1 MAPGQ
6 AEQGDSAST
15 ANVVTEQ
22 RHNLEEVLRLIRN
35 FKKDSR
41 TRYNLQYFQ
50 HREETLKRAWANC
63 EALHGRVKTVR
74 AQDAVLLAQNMKE
87 YEEVEDAWGECSVVF
102 RQNIAGY
109 LAAESSQR
117 PAIQEA
123 PDAGEN
129 VVRLERIKIPSYSGD
144 YTQWAAFHD
153 LFKVVVHDNKN
164 LSGVQK
170 LQYLRASVNGE
181 AEQLIRH
188 LTLTETNYA
197 PAWKLLKKRYN
208 NKRAIGNAYM
218 KGIWSLPTSTPASAI
233 GIKRILDTTEQFRAN
248 TESLGADLVDL
259 IMVFI
264 LQQKLD
270 NESNSEWQKF
280 IGSSNEIPTLN
291 QFTNFLH
298 QRFTILEAVQLTER
312 KTVKIG
318 AHSAQA
324 TGAVCRVC
332 QGDHRIS

>member
-1 MAPGQ
+1 M
-6 AEQGDSAST
+6 
-15 ANVVTEQ
+15 
-22 RHNLEEVLRLIRN
+22 
-35 FKKDSR
+35 
-41 TRYNLQYFQ
+41 
-50 HREETLKRAWANC
+50 
-63 EALHGRVKTVR
+63 R
-74 AQDAVLLAQNMKE
+74 AQDAVLLAQYMKE

-109 LAAESSQR
+109 IAAESSQR
-117 PAIQEA
+117 PAVQEA

-129 VVRLERIKIPSYSGD
+129 VVRLERIKISSYGGD

-153 LFKVVVHDNKN
+153 LFKVMVQDNNK

-170 LQYLRASVNGE
+170 LQYLRASVNGK

-197 PAWKLLKKRYN
+197 PAWKLLKGRYN
-208 NKRAIGNAYM
+208 NKRAIGNVYM
-218 KGIWSLPTSTPASAI
+218 KGIWSLPTSTPASPI
-233 GIKRILDTTEQFRAN
+233 CIKRILDTTEQFRAN
-248 TESLGADLVDL
+248 TESLGPDLVNL
-259 IMVFI
+259 IMVYI

-291 QFTNFLH
+291 QFTIFLH
-298 QRFTILEAVQLTER
+298 QRFTILEAVQITQR
-312 KTVKIG
+312 KTVKVG
-318 AHSAQA
+318 VHSAQA

-332 QGDHRIS
+332 QGDHRISQCDTFLKSDIARRRELVASLRLGYNCLHEVHAARNCPSRKGCKLCEKKHNSMLHQASSNRAASSALPNPK